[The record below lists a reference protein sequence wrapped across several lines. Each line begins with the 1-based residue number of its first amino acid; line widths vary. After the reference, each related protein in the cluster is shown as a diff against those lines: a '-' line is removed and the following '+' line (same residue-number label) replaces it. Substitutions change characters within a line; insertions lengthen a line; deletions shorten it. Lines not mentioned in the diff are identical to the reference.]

1 MGREETL
8 IELLNPV
15 LEECGVRLY
24 ELKWI
29 SGKENTLQIAVMK
42 EDGTMDLD
50 TCVAVSEKVSEVLDE
65 KDPVPEGYTLEV
77 CSPGAEREIR
87 DLSELYQMQGQYIY
101 IRLRTPV
108 KKMSEI
114 TGEVISAENGIL
126 TISYRDKAATR
137 KAETEFDNI
146 TFARLAVRL

>member
-1 MGREETL
+1 MEREERL

-15 LEECGVRLY
+15 FEECGVRLY

-29 SGKENTLQIAVMK
+29 PGKENTLRIAVMK

-50 TCVAVSEKVSEVLDE
+50 ACVAVSEKVSEVLDAE
-65 KDPVPEGYTLEV
+65 DPIPEGYTLEV

-87 DLSELYQMQGQYIY
+87 DINELYGMKGQYILV
-101 IRLRTPV
+101 RLHEPV

-114 TGEVISAENGIL
+114 TGEVINAENGIL
-126 TISYRDKAATR
+126 TLSYRDKAAVRT
-137 KAETEFDNI
+137 AEIEFGNI